1 MRWNRYF
8 HQVLQPSGS
17 VFPTLRTTAQAKS
30 FRKICNSYSRS
41 PPRQSDTV
49 EINSLR
55 TTGAHRT
62 SLGSSP
68 EPPEQRRSSTAH
80 VDGDPHRLKA
90 TQPPHAVL
98 QVTVEQQPTAAQSEP
113 HTAPQSS
120 RSHGTAQR
128 GLFFTRLVMILLV
141 FLEGFVS

>member
-1 MRWNRYF
+1 MGISLSVRWNRYF

-17 VFPTLRTTAQAKS
+17 VFPTLRTSKKF
-30 FRKICNSYSRS
+30 FRKFCNSHRRS

-49 EINSLR
+49 DNSYR
-55 TTGAHRT
+55 TTGAHCT

-90 TQPPHAVL
+90 TQPSHAVL

-120 RSHGTAQR
+120 RSHGTAR
-128 GLFFTRLVMILLV
+128 RELFLRI
-141 FLEGFVS
+141 